1 MSPHLVA
8 ILALAGVF
16 LVGTVRSVN
25 LGVLALVATFG
36 VGIWTFGFANAKV
49 LDGFP
54 ANLFVILVGV
64 TYLFAIAKRNGT
76 VDWLVQ
82 RSVRAVRGRVAALP
96 WVMFV
101 LAAVLVALGA
111 LSPAAVAII
120 APIGMAFAA
129 RYGINPL
136 LMGLM
141 VIHGSAAGNFS
152 PLGVLGL
159 ITNGIVD
166 RSDLPGS
173 PIGIFLANAAFNI
186 GLGVV
191 IYSVFGG
198 LRLIRDGARCTDD
211 EPTELPFGGA
221 ASPPDGGVALKSQ
234 PAVEAPTQ
242 RRERLATLIGL
253 AVLAVGSLG
262 FNLDIGLTA
271 MTVAAVL
278 AVLSPA
284 TAKSA
289 VADISWGVVLLIC
302 GIVTYVGLLE
312 AAGTVDHI
320 GHGIASVSAP
330 LLAALILLYVGAVVS
345 AFASTTAILGA
356 LIPLAVPLLVAGE
369 LGAVA
374 LVMALSIS
382 ASVVD
387 SSPFSTNGALV
398 VANAPAG
405 REPAVYRGLMVW
417 GFCLVALTPL
427 LTWAIF
433 VVPGW

>member
-1 MSPHLVA
+1 MSPHLIA
-8 ILALAGVF
+8 IVVLAGVF

-25 LGVLALVATFG
+25 LGALALVATFA
-36 VGIWTFGFANAKV
+36 VGIWTFGVDTAEV

-101 LAAVLVALGA
+101 LATVLVALGA

-129 RYGINPL
+129 RYSINPL

-173 PIGIFLANAAFNI
+173 PMGLFLANAAFNLV
-186 GLGVV
+186 LGVV
-191 IYSVFGG
+191 VYVAFGG

-211 EPTELPFGGA
+211 LDDPSLGGG
-221 ASPPDGGVALKSQ
+221 SSTGGGI
-234 PAVEAPTQ
+234 AVKDQIAVMAPVQ
-242 RRERLATLIGL
+242 RRERIATLIGL
-253 AVLAVGSLG
+253 TVLAVASLG

-289 VADISWGVVLLIC
+289 IADISWGVVLLIC

-312 AAGTVDHI
+312 AAGTVDYI

-374 LVMALSIS
+374 LVIALSIS

-398 VANAPAG
+398 VANAPDG
-405 REPAVYRGLMVW
+405 REPGVYRGLMIW
-417 GFCLVALTPL
+417 GFSLVAFVPL

-433 VVPGW
+433 VLPGW